1 MLNAKEIQESTFS
14 TAMSG
19 YKRDEVDALLDKITA
34 DYGQFEALLAS
45 QQARIAALE
54 KEISDKD
61 ISMSSINTVLLSAQ
75 KLADSIVAD
84 AKKQAEETVEAA
96 NAEAES
102 IKLRTKKALEE
113 IDAVLTAQKN
123 KAQAEVDEMLS
134 DAARK
139 SEGMILAAK
148 DSVTR
153 EQLLFDKL
161 KSEVAEF
168 KHHLKE
174 SYKAHIE
181 SLSKLPDEVVLNP
194 MLAASTVE
202 EIINNEPDLLKF
214 IEKSTIEEEVE
225 IELPE
230 TASAPEEVIV
240 PEETPAAEEP
250 AAPEAEAVAAKL
262 FETPEEDI
270 GATRQFSLEELA
282 KEEPEAPAAGF
293 VIKPLEEDDEEESTP
308 DEPPTFSK
316 GFFAKRK

>member
-1 MLNAKEIQESTFS
+1 MLSVKDIQESVFETS
-14 TAMSG
+14 RGG
-19 YKRDEVDALLDKITA
+19 YNRDEVDALLDKIA
-34 DYGQFEALLAS
+34 EDYAQFEALLTS
-45 QQARIAALE
+45 QQTKIAALE

-61 ISMSSINTVLLSAQ
+61 VSMSSINTVLISAQ

-84 AKKQAEETVEAA
+84 AKKQAEETIDAA
-96 NAEAES
+96 NAEAEN

-123 KAQAEVDEMLS
+123 KAQAEVDQMLS

-168 KHHLKE
+168 KQHLKE
-174 SYKAHIE
+174 AYKSHIE

-194 MLAASTVE
+194 ELAASTVE
-202 EIINNEPDLLKF
+202 DIINNEPNLLKF
-214 IEKSTIEEEVE
+214 IEKTPAQEEQDVAQIILQSAEEIEAEETVEITEEE
-225 IELPE
+225 
-230 TASAPEEVIV
+230 T
-240 PEETPAAEEP
+240 
-250 AAPEAEAVAAKL
+250 VAAKI

-270 GATRQFSLEELA
+270 DATRQFSLEDLA
-282 KEEPEAPAAGF
+282 KADEETKAATGF
-293 VIKPLEEDDEEESTP
+293 VIQPIEDEEVKPEN
-308 DEPPTFSK
+308 DEPTFSK

>member
-1 MLNAKEIQESTFS
+1 M
-14 TAMSG
+14 
-19 YKRDEVDALLDKITA
+19 
-34 DYGQFEALLAS
+34 
-45 QQARIAALE
+45 
-54 KEISDKD
+54 
-61 ISMSSINTVLLSAQ
+61 
-75 KLADSIVAD
+75 
-84 AKKQAEETVEAA
+84 
-96 NAEAES
+96 
-102 IKLRTKKALEE
+102 
-113 IDAVLTAQKN
+113 LTAQKN

-168 KHHLKE
+168 KQHIKE

-225 IELPE
+225 IKVPE
-230 TASAPEEVIV
+230 EAEAPEEIVIS
-240 PEETPAAEEP
+240 EETPVVEETSAP
-250 AAPEAEAVAAKL
+250 AAEAVAAKL

-282 KEEPEAPAAGF
+282 KEELEIPASGF
-293 VIKPLEEDDEEESTP
+293 VIKQLDEDEDEGNTP